1 MQGEASAMMA
11 GGFSI
16 AMVNYSPLSSSERA
30 RTPVVPRS
38 SDVLKAQPLS
48 SAFKTRRYNFA
59 MDGKIMP
66 CGGSKQ
72 KRCFKAKV
80 FAKL

>member
-1 MQGEASAMMA
+1 MA

-16 AMVNYSPLSSSERA
+16 ATVNYSPLSSSERA
-30 RTPVVPRS
+30 RTPVGPRS
-38 SDVLKAQPLS
+38 SDVLRAQPLS

-66 CGGSKQ
+66 CGGCKQ